1 MKILNEFY
9 EKNNINRFEG
19 FSQMS
24 IEQTEFLKNIVKKS
38 NIKNVMEIGFNAG
51 HSAETFLSSNNRIN
65 LVSFD
70 IGIHNY
76 VGYGKY
82 FIDKMYPRRH
92 NLIIGNSIITVPKF
106 CKENNI
112 KFDIIFI
119 DGGHEYSIAKNDL
132 INCKKLAHKNTIVIL
147 DDTINNNEFLLD
159 WNDGP
164 NKVWKEAKEWNFI
177 EEIGT
182 IDYGPGRGQSWGKYF
197 YL

>member
-1 MKILNEFY
+1 MKTLNEFY
-9 EKNNINRFEG
+9 EKENIYRFEG

-76 VGYGKY
+76 VAYGKY

-92 NLIIGNSIITVPKF
+92 KLIIGNSINTVPKF
-106 CKENNI
+106 SKENNI
-112 KFDIIFI
+112 KFDVIFI

-159 WNDGP
+159 WNEGP
-164 NKVWKEAKEWNFI
+164 SKVWKEAKEWNFI

-182 IDYGPGRGQSWGKYF
+182 IDYGPGRGQSWGKY
-197 YL
+197 LNI

>member
-1 MKILNEFY
+1 MKTLNEFY
-9 EKNNINRFEG
+9 EKENIHKFEG

-24 IEQTEFLKNIVKKS
+24 IEQTEFLKNIVNKS

-51 HSAETFLSSNNRIN
+51 HSAETFLSSNKRIN

-76 VGYGKY
+76 VAYGKY
-82 FIDKMYPRRH
+82 FIDEMYPRRH
-92 NLIIGNSIITVPKF
+92 KLIIGNSINTVPKF
-106 CKENNI
+106 SKENNI

-132 INCKKLAHKNTIVIL
+132 INCKKLAHKNTIIIL

-159 WNDGP
+159 WNEGP
-164 NKVWKEAKEWNFI
+164 SKVWKEAKEWNFI

-182 IDYGPGRGQSWGKYF
+182 IDYGPGRGQSWGKY
-197 YL
+197 LNI